1 MNPNET
7 EENKESP
14 ILIKKI
20 DKISTESNED
30 NADEIEDIEEL
41 IFVNQIQIDS

>member
-30 NADEIEDIEEL
+30 NADEIEDIEEEM
-41 IFVNQIQIDS
+41 IPIEQF